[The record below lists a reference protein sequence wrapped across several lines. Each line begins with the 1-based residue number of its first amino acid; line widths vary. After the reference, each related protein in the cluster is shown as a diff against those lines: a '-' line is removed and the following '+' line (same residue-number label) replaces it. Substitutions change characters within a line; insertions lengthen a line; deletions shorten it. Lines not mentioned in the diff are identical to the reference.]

1 MLAFVRS
8 LEGSWGIYA
17 MNADGSDERCL
28 TRHGQPVA
36 YPEWSP
42 DGSQIAFHKHQS
54 DAVWSIY
61 VMDADGSHERRLT
74 HTATQDAA
82 PVWSPDGSQIA
93 FSRSSD
99 IWIMNADG
107 SDQRP
112 LKAHGSLSRQTATPA
127 LRSIPTSIS

>member
-54 DAVWSIY
+54 DAVWSPE
-61 VMDADGSHERRLT
+61 GTR
-74 HTATQDAA
+74 
-82 PVWSPDGSQIA
+82 IA
-93 FSRSSD
+93 FASNRDTGAPFDTD
-99 IWIMNADG
+99 IYIMNADG
-107 SDQRP
+107 TDQQRIAA
-112 LKAHGSLSRQTATPA
+112 KAGDEWGIDWRKTD
-127 LRSIPTSIS
+127 